1 MNPLFFVPH
10 LVTRLNIIKL
20 NKSTIKGQ
28 SLAYCI
34 DSSSCVSWISS
45 CIRFIS
51 IISIPLRYCE
61 ESKVFLCNVSI
72 YLERSFMEFLDTWSS
87 DSCTYFSKNLS
98 NLEVRF
104 ESSSWIELADDINS
118 SISSSFHS
126 FYSCLFSC

>member
-1 MNPLFFVPH
+1 MNSLFFVPH

-104 ESSSWIELADDINS
+104 ESSSFELADDINS

-126 FYSCLFSC
+126 FYSWLFSC